1 MATTTKTL
9 YDTDFAEWSA
19 HTAKLLRAGRLDELD
34 LENVAEEIESL
45 GKSQH
50 RAVQSQ
56 LTSMLKHKVK
66 QMIQPERD
74 GSSWRESISDAL
86 IEIQGHLEDSPSL
99 RPYLENNLHRFYQ
112 NAVKLA
118 VIETGLEHAQIPEK
132 CPWTLAALLVEE
144 A

>member
-19 HTAKLLRAGRLDELD
+19 HTAKLLRAGRLNELD

-45 GKSQH
+45 GISQ
-50 RAVQSQ
+50 RSAIRSQ
-56 LTSMLKHKVK
+56 LTRMLKHKVK
-66 QMIQPERD
+66 QMIQPERE
-74 GSSWRESISDAL
+74 GTSWRGSIAGAL
-86 IEIQGHLEDSPSL
+86 LKIRVHLENSPSL
-99 RPYLENNLHRFYQ
+99 RPYLEQNLQQFYQ
-112 NAVKLA
+112 DAVKLA

-132 CPWTLAALLVEE
+132 CPWTLAALLTGE

>member
-1 MATTTKTL
+1 MATTIKTL

-45 GKSQH
+45 GISQ
-50 RAVQSQ
+50 RSAVRSQ
-56 LTSMLKHKVK
+56 LTRMLKHKVK

-74 GSSWRESISDAL
+74 GTNWRGSIAGARDKIL
-86 IEIQGHLEDSPSL
+86 GHLEDSPSL
-99 RPYLENNLHRFYQ
+99 RPYLENNLQRFYQ

-118 VIETGLEHAQIPEK
+118 IIETGLEHAQIPEK
-132 CPWTLAALLVEE
+132 CPWTLAALLTGE